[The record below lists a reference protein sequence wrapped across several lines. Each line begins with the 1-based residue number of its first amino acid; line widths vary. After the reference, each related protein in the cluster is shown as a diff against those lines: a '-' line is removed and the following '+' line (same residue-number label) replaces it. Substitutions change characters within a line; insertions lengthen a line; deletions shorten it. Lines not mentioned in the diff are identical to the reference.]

1 MPKMQPNAEAKVVH
15 LDAECGGKK
24 RKKRKQRKS
33 KGQLEK
39 IASASRERMSKFLQ
53 KKDEERALKGSLAR
67 QQALEQLGIT
77 QEFNHSDHA
86 EIYSYA
92 DHAVAAP
99 IETVDASIPPPEVTY
114 ETLDEGR
121 LPQAP
126 TKEPSILW
134 APAGAQ
140 QKNHND
146 PSNYLHLALRARPAV
161 RISSVSMRA
170 KRMMQAHCAK

>member
-33 KGQLEK
+33 KRQLEK

-77 QEFNHSDHA
+77 QEFNHS
-86 EIYSYA
+86 ESRTTQKFTTMLIMLWR
-92 DHAVAAP
+92 P
-99 IETVDASIPPPEVTY
+99 QLKRLMPAS
-114 ETLDEGR
+114 
-121 LPQAP
+121 
-126 TKEPSILW
+126 
-134 APAGAQ
+134 
-140 QKNHND
+140 
-146 PSNYLHLALRARPAV
+146 LHPR
-161 RISSVSMRA
+161 
-170 KRMMQAHCAK
+170 